1 MKNILVILIA
11 LFLVACSRIETGQVG
26 LRVGFDK
33 QVSSDELLPGSFN
46 QVVIGDVLKIP
57 VKEVSVKIENMTPLT
72 KDNST
77 MKDLDVIVVYNI
89 NPTSVSDLYVSKN
102 KSFHLYE
109 DGEIYLMYNY
119 IQNITKNAIYKSSRK
134 YDALT
139 MNDARQDIETEVKE
153 IVNNTLEQEHLEN
166 AINISQILVRAIVPA
181 DSIVDSAN
189 NLVKAKN
196 EFLQKEVEVGTATKE
211 AERIGVLN
219 ANKGAVEYMNA
230 MALMNISEGIK
241 AGKVSAIVVPYD
253 FKGIVNVNSKE

>member
-1 MKNILVILIA
+1 MKKILVILAA

-33 QVSSDELLPGSFN
+33 QVSNDELLPGSFN
-46 QVVIGDVLKIP
+46 QVIIGDVLKFPI
-57 VKEVSVKIENMTPLT
+57 KEVTVKVENMTPLT

-77 MKDLDVIVVYNI
+77 MKDLDVVVVYNI
-89 NPTSVSDLYVSKN
+89 NSASVSDLYIGKN

-109 DGEIYLMYNY
+109 DGDTYLMYNY
-119 IQNITKNAIYKSSRK
+119 IQNITKNAIYKSARK

-139 MNDARQDIETEVKE
+139 MNDARQNIEIEVKE
-153 IVNNTLEQEHLEN
+153 IINNTLEEEHLEN

-181 DSIVDSAN
+181 DAIVESAN
-189 NLVKAKN
+189 NLVRAKN
-196 EFLQKEVEVGTATKE
+196 ALLQKEVEVGTATKE

-241 AGKVSAIVVPYD
+241 EGKVSAIVVPYD
-253 FKGIVNVNSKE
+253 FKGIVNIKP